1 MAAKEIQ
8 RMQVCIEELQGK
20 NSVLEANLE
29 AVERNKVGGSKVQYL
44 RVPYPAS
51 GIESMVETLKYLKSL
66 GVDTRS
72 IKSNFSKEELF
83 AVLEIEE
90 TKVCLCN

>member
-8 RMQVCIEELQGK
+8 RLQVCIEELQSK
-20 NSVLEANLE
+20 NDELEANLE
-29 AVERNKVGGSKVQYL
+29 ADERGGSKVQYL

-51 GIESMVETLKYLKSL
+51 GIESMVEALKCLKGL